1 MTPFPTMKLS
11 STLTTLEGGI
21 KMKVELITKRDFQ
34 ERIYVKDEKLR
45 EVFTSLTKKKTLDI
59 LDLENFKKIGIEFSL
74 VTDENPLK
82 KFLIE
87 EII

>member
-1 MTPFPTMKLS
+1 MK
-11 STLTTLEGGI
+11 I
-21 KMKVELITKRDFQ
+21 ELITKLVYGQDL
-34 ERIYVKDEKLR
+34 IYIKDEKLR
-45 EVFTSLTKKKTLDI
+45 ETFSAITKKKTLDV

-74 VTDENPLK
+74 VTDKNPLK

>member
-1 MTPFPTMKLS
+1 
-11 STLTTLEGGI
+11 
-21 KMKVELITKRDFQ
+21 MKVELITKRDFQ

>member
-1 MTPFPTMKLS
+1 MK
-11 STLTTLEGGI
+11 I
-21 KMKVELITKRDFQ
+21 ELITKKDWQ

-45 EVFTSLTKKKTLDI
+45 EVFSALTKKKTLDLI
-59 LDLENFKKIGIEFSL
+59 DLENFKKIGVEFSL
-74 VTDENPLK
+74 YTPENPLK

>member
-1 MTPFPTMKLS
+1 
-11 STLTTLEGGI
+11 
-21 KMKVELITKRDFQ
+21 MKVELITKL
-34 ERIYVKDEKLR
+34 IYGQDLIYIKDEKLR
-45 EVFTSLTKKKTLDI
+45 KVFTSLTKKKTLDI

-74 VTDENPLK
+74 VTDKNPLK

>member
-1 MTPFPTMKLS
+1 
-11 STLTTLEGGI
+11 
-21 KMKVELITKRDFQ
+21 MKVELITKL
-34 ERIYVKDEKLR
+34 IYCQDLIYIKDEKLR
-45 EVFTSLTKKKTLDI
+45 KVFTSLTKKKTLDI

-74 VTDENPLK
+74 VTDKNPLK

>member
-1 MTPFPTMKLS
+1 MK
-11 STLTTLEGGI
+11 I
-21 KMKVELITKRDFQ
+21 ELITKL
-34 ERIYVKDEKLR
+34 IYGQDLIYIKDEKLR

-74 VTDENPLK
+74 VTDKNSLK

>member
-1 MTPFPTMKLS
+1 
-11 STLTTLEGGI
+11 
-21 KMKVELITKRDFQ
+21 MKVELITKL
-34 ERIYVKDEKLR
+34 IYGQDLIYIKDEKLR
-45 EVFTSLTKKKTLDI
+45 KVFTSLTKKKTLDI

-74 VTDENPLK
+74 VTDKNQLK

>member
-1 MTPFPTMKLS
+1 
-11 STLTTLEGGI
+11 
-21 KMKVELITKRDFQ
+21 MKVELITKL
-34 ERIYVKDEKLR
+34 IYGQDLIYIKDEKLR
-45 EVFTSLTKKKTLDI
+45 ETFSAITKKKTLDV

-74 VTDENPLK
+74 VTDKNPLK